1 MDLFRHLRCFVAVA
15 EELHFGRAAERLHM
29 SQPPLSQR
37 IRALEQ
43 RIGAP
48 LFARTSRRVELT
60 PLGRRLLP
68 EARALVEQATAVEQT
83 LDGLSAADVQDIRI
97 GLPPDLPAAVVGA
110 LLRAGDETDGGI
122 DVEVVQGTPIEL
134 EQAVRAGKVAAAV
147 LRHPLPADV
156 VVGDAFER
164 PSGVLIHRDSP
175 LAARSTVELLELDG
189 HDLVVPPR
197 AAGPAQHDALVTEL
211 GALGWS
217 PRTVRF
223 ADGPDGAAGVVLAGG
238 AVALTSRSAGASDG
252 LAWRP
257 LAGGAVP
264 VRVSVAR
271 RRGATQD
278 ELALVRVLEE
288 LLVDIDGWT
297 RVARHAAGP
306 PRPRPS
312 SGLPW

>member
-1 MDLFRHLRCFVAVA
+1 MDLLRHLRCFVAVA

-37 IRALEQ
+37 VRALEQ

-48 LFARTSRRVELT
+48 LFVRTSRHVELT

-68 EARALVEQATAVEQT
+68 DARALVERAATLEQT

-110 LLRAGDETDGGI
+110 LLRAGAETESGI
-122 DVEVVQGTPIEL
+122 DVEVVQGTPVEL

-164 PSGVLIHRDSP
+164 PSGALIRRDSP
-175 LAARSTVELLELDG
+175 LAARSTIELLELDG

-197 AAGPAQHDALVTEL
+197 TSGPAQHDALVTEL
-211 GALGWS
+211 GALGWA

-238 AVALTSRSAGASDG
+238 AVALTTRSAGLSEG

-257 LAGGAVP
+257 LTGGAVP

-271 RRGATQD
+271 RRGTTPG
-278 ELALVRVLEE
+278 ELALVGILER
-288 LLVDIDGWT
+288 LLEDTDGWA

>member
-1 MDLFRHLRCFVAVA
+1 MDLLRHLRCFVTVA

-37 IRALEQ
+37 VRALEQ

-48 LFARTSRRVELT
+48 LFARTSRHVELT

-83 LDGLSAADVQDIRI
+83 LDRLSVADVQDIRI

-110 LLRAGDETDGGI
+110 LLRAGAETDSGI
-122 DVEVVQGTPIEL
+122 HVEVVQGTSVEL
-134 EQAVRAGKVAAAV
+134 EQAVRAGTMAMAV

-164 PSGVLIHRDSP
+164 AAGVLIDADSP
-175 LAARSTVELLELDG
+175 LAARSTVELIELDG

-211 GALGWS
+211 GALGWA

-223 ADGPDGAAGVVLAGG
+223 AAGPDAAAGVVLAGG
-238 AVALTSRSAGASDG
+238 AVALTSRSAGASEG
-252 LAWRP
+252 LTWRP

-264 VRVSVAR
+264 VRVSVAQ
-271 RRGATQD
+271 RRGATPG
-278 ELALVRVLEE
+278 ELELVRILEG
-288 LLVDIDGWT
+288 LLEDVDGWT